1 MTGVRRGILSE
12 LFTGAAAKAL
22 SAVEASPQRSN
33 QHELNGASPLR
44 RIFGTEDRRSVP
56 TRFIWLGDEQEA
68 ISAEGSISWYDARRQ
83 HPTRSEYRLYYTTN
97 PVTDLMQAGDHLF
110 VALRNNGTA
119 MVVVAPA
126 ATAVR
131 NQLLWLFELKATEDF
146 SVSDICDLGGKIDF
160 AARYILD
167 ELGID
172 IEEPETGRLDEL
184 LQPIGLEFPTT
195 RVFSE
200 LARTSLPHIDPRD
213 DADSVLMAWVEQE
226 ERLFRRLE
234 RRIVASRLLSGF
246 AAEGQADVDGFIAF
260 SLSVQ
265 NRRKARAGRSLE
277 NHLEA
282 LFISRKLRFQRG
294 AETENRNSPDFL
306 FPGQTEY
313 RDPQFPVDGLTML
326 GAKSTL
332 KDRWRQVLAEANR
345 IPAKHLITLQPGIS
359 ENQTDQM
366 RAASL
371 QLVVPRSIHETFQLD
386 QAAWLISVADF
397 VELLQQRQRHYS
409 QR

>member
-1 MTGVRRGILSE
+1 
-12 LFTGAAAKAL
+12 
-22 SAVEASPQRSN
+22 
-33 QHELNGASPLR
+33 
-44 RIFGTEDRRSVP
+44 
-56 TRFIWLGDEQEA
+56 
-68 ISAEGSISWYDARRQ
+68 
-83 HPTRSEYRLYYTTN
+83 
-97 PVTDLMQAGDHLF
+97 
-110 VALRNNGTA
+110 
-119 MVVVAPA
+119 
-126 ATAVR
+126 
-131 NQLLWLFELKATEDF
+131 
-146 SVSDICDLGGKIDF
+146 
-160 AARYILD
+160 
-167 ELGID
+167 
-172 IEEPETGRLDEL
+172 
-184 LQPIGLEFPTT
+184 
-195 RVFSE
+195 
-200 LARTSLPHIDPRD
+200 
-213 DADSVLMAWVEQE
+213 MAWVEQE

-397 VELLQQRQRHYS
+397 VELLQQRQHHYS

>member
-131 NQLLWLFELKATEDF
+131 NQLLWLFDLEATE
-146 SVSDICDLGGKIDF
+146 
-160 AARYILD
+160 
-167 ELGID
+167 
-172 IEEPETGRLDEL
+172 
-184 LQPIGLEFPTT
+184 
-195 RVFSE
+195 
-200 LARTSLPHIDPRD
+200 TSRS
-213 DADSVLMAWVEQE
+213 ATSAT
-226 ERLFRRLE
+226 
-234 RRIVASRLLSGF
+234 S
-246 AAEGQADVDGFIAF
+246 
-260 SLSVQ
+260 
-265 NRRKARAGRSLE
+265 AGRS
-277 NHLEA
+277 
-282 LFISRKLRFQRG
+282 ISPRDISSTNWASISKSPKQG
-294 AETENRNSPDFL
+294 ASTNCSSPSAWSSRRHECFRNWREHPCRISIL
-306 FPGQTEY
+306 AM
-313 RDPQFPVDGLTML
+313 ML
-326 GAKSTL
+326 IAC
-332 KDRWRQVLAEANR
+332 
-345 IPAKHLITLQPGIS
+345 
-359 ENQTDQM
+359 
-366 RAASL
+366 
-371 QLVVPRSIHETFQLD
+371 
-386 QAAWLISVADF
+386 
-397 VELLQQRQRHYS
+397 
-409 QR
+409 